1 MSWILR
7 ALAGVGGK
15 RGLLPRLLL
24 FLTLI
29 RGPTA
34 SSFPSS
40 SLLDRVFR
48 VILLCCDSI
57 VAPTAYI
64 VSVLRMLAFLP
75 HARKHTSAR
84 MKLVRDIR
92 TIYTPIQIYASL
104 VRGWEYVCRYTEYL
118 ALSIQRKGITY
129 YRRLPAR
136 RTLIYCYPVRISC
149 GKKRMPA
156 NPRPTLQR
164 RSLRGFHPLPVVDR
178 CFTSGRLSFALI
190 TFPSGVRHIS
200 FTIFII
206 LLHTRSIRF
215 ECKYLNRRNSVLLYP
230 QNVNI

>member
-1 MSWILR
+1 MLR
-7 ALAGVGGK
+7 LNSGSH
-15 RGLLPRLLL
+15 RLY
-24 FLTLI
+24 
-29 RGPTA
+29 R
-34 SSFPSS
+34 
-40 SLLDRVFR
+40 FR
-48 VILLCCDSI
+48 VTYARVSSTCKETHIRAYEARTRYPNNI
-57 VAPTAYI
+57 HTHINIRVA
-64 VSVLRMLAFLP
+64 R
-75 HARKHTSAR
+75 
-84 MKLVRDIR
+84 
-92 TIYTPIQIYASL
+92 
-104 VRGWEYVCRYTEYL
+104 RGWEYVCRYTEYL

-190 TFPSGVRHIS
+190 TFPSGARLTS

-206 LLHTRSIRF
+206 LRYTRSIRY
-215 ECKYLNRRNSVLLYP
+215 EYKYLNRRNSILLYP
-230 QNVNI
+230 TKCEYLIPESICLLTLHISNN